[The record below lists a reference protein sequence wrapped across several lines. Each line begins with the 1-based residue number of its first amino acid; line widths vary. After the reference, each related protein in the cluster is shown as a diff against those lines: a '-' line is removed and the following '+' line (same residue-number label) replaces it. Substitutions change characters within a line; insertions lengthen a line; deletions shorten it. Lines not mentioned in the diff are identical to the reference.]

1 MNNKTYKKINEAGE
15 FSRSKVQIHSTAPVD
30 LDALRACDGSWSVFC
45 RRVPFLKF
53 VWILVLG
60 FWCFSTPAQTNTN
73 AQPPKVSPKAAETR
87 RVDVNEFE
95 KLWQEKTNVVLDVRT
110 KREFDSGHIP
120 GARNLDVTAADF
132 DQRVTTL
139 DKGTLYLV
147 HCGAGVRSARA
158 CERMSAMGF
167 TNLVDLAPGFKKW
180 ESAGKKVER

>member
-1 MNNKTYKKINEAGE
+1 MNATRWASENVPVACWAWVIALVAGV
-15 FSRSKVQIHSTAPVD
+15 SLASVAGPGTNQAPSSSAGRAAKSSAVRKVNVD
-30 LDALRACDGSWSVFC
+30 
-45 RRVPFLKF
+45 
-53 VWILVLG
+53 
-60 FWCFSTPAQTNTN
+60 
-73 AQPPKVSPKAAETR
+73 
-87 RVDVNEFE
+87 EFE

-120 GARNLDVTAADF
+120 GARNLDVSAADF
-132 DQRVTTL
+132 DQRVRTL